1 MAYTVSTTSG
11 TSVTVADGVVDTTN
25 YSLSLVGKNV
35 SGYGQYFVQNSIRH
49 LENFANSTA
58 PSPTNKL
65 TGQLWYDTSSS
76 QMRVY
81 NGSSWI
87 RLTPGVSASAP
98 ADGFQ
103 SGTMYFDTTDDK
115 LKIYNGTSF
124 VDTSYAG
131 EVSDAYSSTYGTA
144 GGTKVRNIFL
154 NATSGGPYPVTALV
168 SVNQTESSGD
178 GTGAIP
184 SGETIMAIFSDYEF
198 TAADSVSSSMGDNI
212 NWHDQLTAANGVGA
226 TIKKGLNLRDE
237 YANTSIALADRAYR
251 ADAVTGNIVV
261 GASNVALSAIVQTGG
276 SFVPA
281 TDVTYDL
288 GNSTNRFSQTWSQY
302 VNVGNGSNGFI
313 RAYGDLAIGNSTTRV
328 NTFHSTNADINT
340 LTVNTG
346 ATVSAP
352 LGVTGVL
359 TASSDLTVAGT
370 TTLNGSTTLGNATS
384 DTVSLGALLSSPI
397 IPDTDVTYSLGNT
410 NNRYSIVYAN
420 QFQGDVT
427 GDVTG
432 NCTGSSG
439 SSATVETITG
449 GNNASHYLAFVDGNN
464 GSSTAEIVYTDA
476 GISYNPSTNILTVAG
491 STASD
496 LTGDVTGSISGG
508 TVAGTSVTA
517 SGTVTG
523 ATLTDGTASIN
534 SGQITGGV
542 TATFSGAVQGGTL
555 TDGTMSISSGVLTGG
570 VTGDFSGDVTAVNF
584 NGVAT
589 SAKYADMAEIYSAD
603 ADYEAGTVVKIGG
616 EAEITQTTEHAD
628 ADVFGVISTNPA
640 YLMNSEAE
648 GLPVALAGRVPV
660 KVVGKVAKGER
671 LVASDEPGMAWA
683 LGSDDYDTRAIIGRS
698 LEDKDDGGIGLV
710 EAVIGVK

>member
-65 TGQLWYDTSSS
+65 TGQLWYDTSST

-81 NGSSWI
+81 NGSGWI

-98 ADGFQ
+98 ADGYQ

-144 GGTKVRNIFL
+144 GGTKLRNIFL

-212 NWHDQLTAANGVGA
+212 NWHDHLSASNGIG
-226 TIKKGLNLRDE
+226 TSIKKGLNLRDE
-237 YANTSIALADRAYR
+237 YANTSIALADRAYE
-251 ADAVTGNIVV
+251 ADTVTGNIFV
-261 GASNVALSAIVQTGG
+261 GGSNVALSALVQTGEDFIPG
-276 SFVPA
+276 TDLSF
-281 TDVTYDL
+281 DL
-288 GNSTNRFSQTWSQY
+288 GSSTRRFSQTWSHNL
-302 VNVGNGSNGFI
+302 NVGNGTNGFI
-313 RAYGDLAIGNSTTRV
+313 RAYGDVAIGNSSTRI
-328 NTFHSTNADINT
+328 NTIHSTNSDINT
-340 LTVNTG
+340 VVVNTQANVNAPIQITG
-346 ATVSAP
+346 AAD
-352 LGVTGVL
+352 L
-359 TASSDLTVAGT
+359 TNNLTVAGT
-370 TTLNGSTTLGNATS
+370 TTLNGSVVVGNAIA
-384 DTVSLGALLSSPI
+384 DTVSITALLSSPI

-410 NNRYSIVYAN
+410 NNRFSIVYAN

-432 NCTGSSG
+432 NVSGSAG
-439 SSATVETITG
+439 SSATVNTITSA
-449 GNNASHYLAFVDGNN
+449 NNSTHYLTFVNSDN
-464 GSSTAEIVYTDA
+464 GSSTAETVNTDG
-476 GISYNPSTNILTVAG
+476 GITYNPSSNKLTV
-491 STASD
+491 
-496 LTGDVTGSISGG
+496 SG
-508 TVAGTSVTA
+508 VAQA
-517 SGTVTG
+517 
-523 ATLTDGTASIN
+523 
-534 SGQITGGV
+534 
-542 TATFSGAVQGGTL
+542 GTL
-555 TDGTMSISSGVLTGG
+555 TDGTLSSSAGTITGG
-570 VTGDFSGDVTAVNF
+570 VAATFSGTVTATTF
-584 NGVAT
+584 DGEAT
-589 SAKYADMAEIYSAD
+589 SAQYADMAEIYSAD
-603 ADYEAGTVVKIGG
+603 ADYEPGTVVKIGG
-616 EAEITQTTEHAD
+616 EAEITQTSNHAD
-628 ADVFGVISTNPA
+628 PDVFGVISTNPA

-648 GLPVALAGRVPV
+648 GLPVALQGRVPV
-660 KVVGKVAKGER
+660 KVIGKISKGER

-683 LGSDDYDTRAIIGRS
+683 LGSDDYDARAIIGRS
-698 LEDKDDGGIGLV
+698 LEDKEDGGIGIV

>member
-81 NGSSWI
+81 NGSGWI

-98 ADGFQ
+98 ADGYQ

-144 GGTKVRNIFL
+144 GGTKLRNIFL

-178 GTGAIP
+178 GTGSIP

-212 NWHDQLTAANGVGA
+212 NWHDHLSASNGIG
-226 TIKKGLNLRDE
+226 TSIKKGLNLRDE
-237 YANTSIALADRAYR
+237 YANTSIALADRAYQ
-251 ADAVTGNIVV
+251 ADTVTGNIFV
-261 GASNVALSAIVQTGG
+261 GGSNVALSALVQTGEDFIPG
-276 SFVPA
+276 TDLSF
-281 TDVTYDL
+281 DL
-288 GNSTNRFSQTWSQY
+288 GSSTRRFSQTWSHNL
-302 VNVGNGSNGFI
+302 NVGNGTNGFI
-313 RAYGDLAIGNSTTRV
+313 RAYGDVAIGNSSTRI
-328 NTFHSTNADINT
+328 NTIHSTNSDINT
-340 LTVNTG
+340 VVVNTQANVNAPIQITG
-346 ATVSAP
+346 AAD
-352 LGVTGVL
+352 L
-359 TASSDLTVAGT
+359 TNNLTVAGT
-370 TTLNGSTTLGNATS
+370 TTLNGSVVVGNAIA
-384 DTVSLGALLSSPI
+384 DTVSITALLSSPI

-410 NNRYSIVYAN
+410 NNRFSIIYAN

-432 NCTGSSG
+432 NVSGSAG
-439 SSATVETITG
+439 SSATVNTITSA
-449 GNNASHYLAFVDGNN
+449 NNTTHYLTFVNSDN
-464 GSSTAEIVYTDA
+464 GSSTAETVNTDA
-476 GISYNPSTNILTVAG
+476 GITYNPSSNKLTV
-491 STASD
+491 
-496 LTGDVTGSISGG
+496 SG
-508 TVAGTSVTA
+508 VAQA
-517 SGTVTG
+517 
-523 ATLTDGTASIN
+523 
-534 SGQITGGV
+534 
-542 TATFSGAVQGGTL
+542 GTL
-555 TDGTMSISSGVLTGG
+555 TDGTLSSSAGTITGG
-570 VTGDFSGDVTAVNF
+570 VAATFSGTVTATTF
-584 NGVAT
+584 DGEAT
-589 SAKYADMAEIYSAD
+589 SAQYADMAEIYSAD
-603 ADYEAGTVVKIGG
+603 ADYEPGTVVKIGG
-616 EAEITQTTEHAD
+616 EAEITQTLNHAD
-628 ADVFGVISTNPA
+628 PDVFGVISTNPA

-648 GLPVALAGRVPV
+648 GLPVALQGRVPV
-660 KVVGKVAKGER
+660 KVIGKISKGER

-683 LGSDDYDTRAIIGRS
+683 LGSDDYDARAIIGRS
-698 LEDKDDGGIGLV
+698 LEDKEDGGIGIV

>member
-11 TSVTVADGVVDTTN
+11 TSVTVADGVVDTTS

-81 NGSSWI
+81 NGSGWI

-98 ADGFQ
+98 ADGYQ

-144 GGTKVRNIFL
+144 GGTKLRNIFL

-184 SGETIMAIFSDYEF
+184 NGETIMAIFSDYEF

-212 NWHDQLTAANGVGA
+212 NWHDHLSASNGIG
-226 TIKKGLNLRDE
+226 TSIKKGLNLRDE
-237 YANTSIALADRAYR
+237 YANTSIALADRAYQ
-251 ADAVTGNIVV
+251 ADTVTGNIFV
-261 GASNVALSAIVQTGG
+261 GGSNVALSALVQTGEDFIPG
-276 SFVPA
+276 TDLSF
-281 TDVTYDL
+281 DL
-288 GNSTNRFSQTWSQY
+288 GSSTRRFSQTWSHNL
-302 VNVGNGSNGFI
+302 NVGNGTNGFI
-313 RAYGDLAIGNSTTRV
+313 RAYGDVAIGNSSTRI
-328 NTFHSTNADINT
+328 NTIHSTNSDINT
-340 LTVNTG
+340 VVVNTQANVNAPIQITG
-346 ATVSAP
+346 AAD
-352 LGVTGVL
+352 L
-359 TASSDLTVAGT
+359 TNNLTVAGT
-370 TTLNGSTTLGNATS
+370 TTLNGSVVVGNAIA
-384 DTVSLGALLSSPI
+384 DTVSITALLSSPI

-410 NNRYSIVYAN
+410 NNRFSIIYAN

-432 NCTGSSG
+432 NVSGSAG
-439 SSATVETITG
+439 SSATVNTITSA
-449 GNNASHYLAFVDGNN
+449 NNTTHYLTFVNSDN
-464 GSSTAEIVYTDA
+464 GSSTAETVNTDA
-476 GISYNPSTNILTVAG
+476 GITYNPSSNKLTV
-491 STASD
+491 
-496 LTGDVTGSISGG
+496 SG
-508 TVAGTSVTA
+508 VAQA
-517 SGTVTG
+517 
-523 ATLTDGTASIN
+523 
-534 SGQITGGV
+534 
-542 TATFSGAVQGGTL
+542 GTL
-555 TDGTMSISSGVLTGG
+555 TDGTLSSSAGTITGG
-570 VTGDFSGDVTAVNF
+570 VAATFSGTVTATTF
-584 NGVAT
+584 DGEAT
-589 SAKYADMAEIYSAD
+589 SAQYADMAEIYSAD
-603 ADYEAGTVVKIGG
+603 ADYEPGTVVKIGG
-616 EAEITQTTEHAD
+616 EAEITQTLNHAD
-628 ADVFGVISTNPA
+628 PDVFGVISTNPA

-648 GLPVALAGRVPV
+648 GLPVALQGRVPV
-660 KVVGKVAKGER
+660 KVIGKISKGER

-683 LGSDDYDTRAIIGRS
+683 LGSDDYDARAIIGRS
-698 LEDKDDGGIGLV
+698 LEDKEDGGIGIV

>member
-124 VDTSYAG
+124 VDTNYAG

-144 GGTKVRNIFL
+144 GGTKLRNIFL
-154 NATSGGPYPVTALV
+154 NATAGGPYPVTALV

-178 GTGAIP
+178 GTGSIP

-212 NWHDQLTAANGVGA
+212 NWHDQLTASNGIGSA
-226 TIKKGLNLRDE
+226 IKKGLNLRDE

-251 ADAVTGNIVV
+251 ADAVTGNIIV
-261 GASNVALSAIVQTGG
+261 GASNVALSALVQTGG

-313 RAYGDLAIGNSTTRV
+313 RAYGDLAIGNATTRV

-346 ATVSAP
+346 ATISAP
-352 LGVTGVL
+352 LGVTGTL
-359 TASSDLTVAGT
+359 TASGNLTVAGT
-370 TTLNGSTTLGNATS
+370 TTLNGSTTIGNAST
-384 DTVSLGALLSSPI
+384 DTVSFGGLLASPI

-410 NNRYSIVYAN
+410 NNKFSIVYAN

-432 NCTGSSG
+432 NVSGSAG
-439 SSATVETITG
+439 SSATVNTITS
-449 GNNASHYLAFVDGNN
+449 GNNSTHYLTFVNSDN
-464 GSSTAEIVYTDA
+464 GSATAEVINTDA
-476 GISYNPSTNILTVAG
+476 GISYNPSTNAFT
-491 STASD
+491 
-496 LTGDVTGSISGG
+496 VTGPVVGG
-508 TVAGTSVTA
+508 SLSDGTLTSSAGTITGGVAATF
-517 SGTVTG
+517 SGTVT
-523 ATLTDGTASIN
+523 ATTFDGE
-534 SGQITGGV
+534 
-542 TATFSGAVQGGTL
+542 
-555 TDGTMSISSGVLTGG
+555 
-570 VTGDFSGDVTAVNF
+570 
-584 NGVAT
+584 AT
-589 SAKYADMAEIYSAD
+589 SAQYADMAEIYSAD
-603 ADYEAGTVVKIGG
+603 ADYEPGTVVKIGG
-616 EAEITQTTEHAD
+616 EAEITQTSNHAD
-628 ADVFGVISTNPA
+628 PDVFGVISTNPA

-660 KVVGKVAKGER
+660 KVIGKISKGER
-671 LVASDEPGMAWA
+671 LVASDEPGLAWS
-683 LGSDDYDTRAIIGRS
+683 LGSDEYDARAIIGRS
-698 LEDKDDGGIGLV
+698 LEDKEDGGIGVV

>member
-124 VDTSYAG
+124 VDTNYAG

-144 GGTKVRNIFL
+144 GGTKLRNIFL

-212 NWHDQLTAANGVGA
+212 NWHDQLTASNGIGS

-251 ADAVTGNIVV
+251 ADAVTGNIIV
-261 GASNVALSAIVQTGG
+261 GASNVALSALVQTGG

-302 VNVGNGSNGFI
+302 VNVGNGTNGFI
-313 RAYGDLAIGNSTTRV
+313 RAYGDLAIGNSSTRV

-340 LTVNTG
+340 VVVNTQANVNAPIQITG
-346 ATVSAP
+346 AAD
-352 LGVTGVL
+352 L
-359 TASSDLTVAGT
+359 TNSLTVAGT
-370 TTLNGSTTLGNATS
+370 TTLNGSLVVGNAIA
-384 DTVSLGALLSSPI
+384 DTVSITALLSSPI

-410 NNRYSIVYAN
+410 NNRFSIIYAN

-432 NCTGSSG
+432 NVSGSAG
-439 SSATVETITG
+439 SSATVNTITSA
-449 GNNASHYLAFVDGNN
+449 NNSTHYLTFVNSDN
-464 GSSTAEIVYTDA
+464 GSSTAEVVNTDA
-476 GISYNPSTNILTVAG
+476 GISYNPSTNAF
-491 STASD
+491 
-496 LTGDVTGSISGG
+496 
-508 TVAGTSVTA
+508 
-517 SGTVTG
+517 TVTG
-523 ATLTDGTASIN
+523 PVVGGSLSDGALTSSAGT
-534 SGQITGGV
+534 ITGGV
-542 TATFSGAVQGGTL
+542 AATFSGNVSASYFVGT
-555 TDGTMSISSGVLTGG
+555 
-570 VTGDFSGDVTAVNF
+570 
-584 NGVAT
+584 AT
-589 SAKYADMAEIYSAD
+589 QAQYADMAEIYSAD
-603 ADYEAGTVVKIGG
+603 ADYEPGTVVKIGG
-616 EAEITQTTEHAD
+616 DAEITQTSNHAD
-628 ADVFGVISTNPA
+628 PDVFGVISTNPA

-648 GLPVALAGRVPV
+648 GLPVALQGRVPV
-660 KVVGKVAKGER
+660 KVIGKISKGER
-671 LVASDEPGMAWA
+671 LIASDEPGLAWA
-683 LGSDDYDTRAIIGRS
+683 LGSDDYDPRAIIGRS
-698 LEDKDDGGIGLV
+698 LEDKEDGGIGVV

>member
-65 TGQLWYDTSSS
+65 TGQLWYDTSST

-81 NGSSWI
+81 NGSGWI

-98 ADGFQ
+98 ADGYQ

-144 GGTKVRNIFL
+144 GGTKLRNIFL

-212 NWHDQLTAANGVGA
+212 NWHDHLSASNGIG
-226 TIKKGLNLRDE
+226 TSIKKGLNLRDE
-237 YANTSIALADRAYR
+237 YANTSIALADRAYE
-251 ADAVTGNIVV
+251 ADTVTGNIFV
-261 GASNVALSAIVQTGG
+261 GGSNVALSALVQTGEDFIPG
-276 SFVPA
+276 TDLSF
-281 TDVTYDL
+281 DL
-288 GNSTNRFSQTWSQY
+288 GSSTRRFSQTWSHNL
-302 VNVGNGSNGFI
+302 NVGNGTNGFI
-313 RAYGDLAIGNSTTRV
+313 RAYGDVAIGNSTTRI
-328 NTFHSTNADINT
+328 NTIHSTNSDINT
-340 LTVNTG
+340 VVVNTQANVNAPIQITG
-346 ATVSAP
+346 AAD
-352 LGVTGVL
+352 L
-359 TASSDLTVAGT
+359 TNNLTVAGT
-370 TTLNGSTTLGNATS
+370 TTLNGSVVVGNAIA
-384 DTVSLGALLSSPI
+384 DTVSITALLSSPI

-410 NNRYSIVYAN
+410 NNRFSIVYAN

-432 NCTGSSG
+432 NVSGSAG
-439 SSATVETITG
+439 SSATVNTITSA
-449 GNNASHYLAFVDGNN
+449 NNSTHYLTFVNSDN
-464 GSSTAEIVYTDA
+464 GSSTAETVNTDG
-476 GISYNPSTNILTVAG
+476 GITYNPSSNKLTV
-491 STASD
+491 
-496 LTGDVTGSISGG
+496 SG
-508 TVAGTSVTA
+508 VAQA
-517 SGTVTG
+517 
-523 ATLTDGTASIN
+523 
-534 SGQITGGV
+534 
-542 TATFSGAVQGGTL
+542 GTL
-555 TDGTMSISSGVLTGG
+555 TDGTLSSSAGTITGG
-570 VTGDFSGDVTAVNF
+570 VAATFSGTVTATTF
-584 NGVAT
+584 DGEAT
-589 SAKYADMAEIYSAD
+589 SAQYADMAEIYSAD
-603 ADYEAGTVVKIGG
+603 ADYEPGTVVKIGG
-616 EAEITQTTEHAD
+616 EAEITQTSNHAD
-628 ADVFGVISTNPA
+628 PDVFGVISTNPA

-648 GLPVALAGRVPV
+648 GLPVALQGRVPV
-660 KVVGKVAKGER
+660 KVIGKISKGER

-683 LGSDDYDTRAIIGRS
+683 LGSDDYDARAIIGRS
-698 LEDKDDGGIGLV
+698 LEDKEDGGIGIV

>member
-144 GGTKVRNIFL
+144 GGTKLRNIFL

-212 NWHDQLTAANGVGA
+212 NWHDQLTASNGIGA
-226 TIKKGLNLRDE
+226 SIKKGLNLRDE

-251 ADAVTGNIVV
+251 ADAVTGNIIV
-261 GASNVALSAIVQTGG
+261 GASNVALSALVQTGG

-302 VNVGNGSNGFI
+302 VNVGNGTNGFI
-313 RAYGDLAIGNSTTRV
+313 RAYGDLAIGNSSTRV

-340 LTVNTG
+340 VVVNTQANVNAPIQITG
-346 ATVSAP
+346 AAD
-352 LGVTGVL
+352 L
-359 TASSDLTVAGT
+359 TNSLTVAGT
-370 TTLNGSTTLGNATS
+370 TTLNGSLVVGNAIA
-384 DTVSLGALLSSPI
+384 DTVSITALLSSPI

-410 NNRYSIVYAN
+410 NNRFSIIYAN

-432 NCTGSSG
+432 NVSGSAG
-439 SSATVETITG
+439 SSATVNTITSA
-449 GNNASHYLAFVDGNN
+449 NNSTHYLTFVNSDN
-464 GSSTAEIVYTDA
+464 GSSTAEVVNTDA
-476 GISYNPSTNILTVAG
+476 GISYNPSTNAF
-491 STASD
+491 
-496 LTGDVTGSISGG
+496 
-508 TVAGTSVTA
+508 
-517 SGTVTG
+517 TVTG
-523 ATLTDGTASIN
+523 PVVGGSLSDGALTSSAGT
-534 SGQITGGV
+534 ITGGV
-542 TATFSGAVQGGTL
+542 AATFSGN
-555 TDGTMSISSGVLTGG
+555 
-570 VTGDFSGDVTAVNF
+570 VTASYFV
-584 NGVAT
+584 GTAT
-589 SAKYADMAEIYSAD
+589 QAQYADMAEIYSAD
-603 ADYEAGTVVKIGG
+603 ADYEPGTVVKIGG
-616 EAEITQTTEHAD
+616 DAEITQTSNHAD
-628 ADVFGVISTNPA
+628 PDVFGVISTNPA

-648 GLPVALAGRVPV
+648 GLPVALQGRVPV
-660 KVVGKVAKGER
+660 KVIGKISKGER
-671 LVASDEPGMAWA
+671 LIASDEPGLAWA
-683 LGSDDYDTRAIIGRS
+683 LGSDDYDPRAIIGRS
-698 LEDKDDGGIGLV
+698 LEDKEDGGIGVV

>member
-144 GGTKVRNIFL
+144 GGTKLRNIFL

-168 SVNQTESSGD
+168 SVNETESTGD
-178 GTGAIP
+178 GTGLIP

-212 NWHDQLTAANGVGA
+212 NWHDHLSASNGIG
-226 TIKKGLNLRDE
+226 TSIKKGLNLRDE
-237 YANTSIALADRAYR
+237 YANTSIALADRAYQ
-251 ADAVTGNIVV
+251 ADTVTGNIFV
-261 GASNVALSAIVQTGG
+261 GGSNVALSALVQTGEDFIPG
-276 SFVPA
+276 TDLSF
-281 TDVTYDL
+281 DL
-288 GNSTNRFSQTWSQY
+288 GSSTRRFSQTWSHNL
-302 VNVGNGSNGFI
+302 NVGNGTNGFI
-313 RAYGDLAIGNSTTRV
+313 RAYGDVAIGNSSTRI
-328 NTFHSTNADINT
+328 NTIHSTNSDINT
-340 LTVNTG
+340 VVVNTQANVNAPIQITG
-346 ATVSAP
+346 AAD
-352 LGVTGVL
+352 L
-359 TASSDLTVAGT
+359 TNNLTVAGT
-370 TTLNGSTTLGNATS
+370 TTLNGSVVVGSDDA
-384 DTVSLGALLSSPI
+384 DTVSFDALLSSPI
-397 IPDTDVTYSLGNT
+397 IPSNDVSYSLGNT
-410 NNRYSIVYAN
+410 NNRFSIVYAN

-432 NCTGSSG
+432 NVSGSAG
-439 SSATVETITG
+439 SSATVNTITSA
-449 GNNASHYLAFVDGNN
+449 NNNTHYLTFVN
-464 GSSTAEIVYTDA
+464 GDNLSSTAETVNTDG
-476 GISYNPSTNILTVAG
+476 GITYNPSSNKLTV
-491 STASD
+491 
-496 LTGDVTGSISGG
+496 SG
-508 TVAGTSVTA
+508 VAQA
-517 SGTVTG
+517 
-523 ATLTDGTASIN
+523 
-534 SGQITGGV
+534 
-542 TATFSGAVQGGTL
+542 GTL
-555 TDGTMSISSGVLTGG
+555 TDGTLSSSAGTITGG
-570 VTGDFSGDVTAVNF
+570 VAATFSGNVTASYFV
-584 NGVAT
+584 GTAT
-589 SAKYADMAEIYSAD
+589 QAQYADMAEIYSAD
-603 ADYEAGTVVKIGG
+603 ADYEPGTVVKIGG
-616 EAEITQTTEHAD
+616 DAEITQTSNHAD
-628 ADVFGVISTNPA
+628 PDVFGVISTNPA

-648 GLPVALAGRVPV
+648 GLPVALQGRVPV
-660 KVVGKVAKGER
+660 KVIGKISKGER

-683 LGSDDYDTRAIIGRS
+683 LGSDDYDARAIIGRS

>member
-124 VDTSYAG
+124 VDTNYAG

-144 GGTKVRNIFL
+144 GGTKLRNIFL
-154 NATSGGPYPVTALV
+154 NATAGGPYPVTALV

-178 GTGAIP
+178 GTGSIP

-212 NWHDQLTAANGVGA
+212 NWHDQLTASNGIGS

-251 ADAVTGNIVV
+251 ADAVTGNIIV
-261 GASNVALSAIVQTGG
+261 GASNVALSALVQTGG

-313 RAYGDLAIGNSTTRV
+313 RAYGDLAIGNATTRV

-346 ATVSAP
+346 ATISAP
-352 LGVTGVL
+352 LGVTGTL
-359 TASSDLTVAGT
+359 TASGNLTVAGT
-370 TTLNGSTTLGNATS
+370 TTLNGSTTIGNAST
-384 DTVSLGALLSSPI
+384 DTVSFGGLLASPI

-410 NNRYSIVYAN
+410 NNKFSIVYAN

-432 NCTGSSG
+432 NVSGSAG
-439 SSATVETITG
+439 SSATVNTITS
-449 GNNASHYLAFVDGNN
+449 GNNSTHYLTFVNSDN
-464 GSSTAEIVYTDA
+464 GSSTAEVINTDA
-476 GISYNPSTNILTVAG
+476 GISYNPSTNAFT
-491 STASD
+491 
-496 LTGDVTGSISGG
+496 VTGPVVGG
-508 TVAGTSVTA
+508 SLSDGTLTSSAGTITGGVAATF
-517 SGTVTG
+517 SGTVT
-523 ATLTDGTASIN
+523 ATTFDGE
-534 SGQITGGV
+534 
-542 TATFSGAVQGGTL
+542 
-555 TDGTMSISSGVLTGG
+555 
-570 VTGDFSGDVTAVNF
+570 
-584 NGVAT
+584 AT
-589 SAKYADMAEIYSAD
+589 SAQYADMAEIYSAD
-603 ADYEAGTVVKIGG
+603 ADYEPGTVVKIGG
-616 EAEITQTTEHAD
+616 EAEITQTSNHAD
-628 ADVFGVISTNPA
+628 PDVFGVISTNPA

-660 KVVGKVAKGER
+660 KVIGKISKGER
-671 LVASDEPGMAWA
+671 LVASDEPGLAWS
-683 LGSDDYDTRAIIGRS
+683 LGSDEYDARAIIGRS
-698 LEDKDDGGIGLV
+698 LEDKEDGGIGVV